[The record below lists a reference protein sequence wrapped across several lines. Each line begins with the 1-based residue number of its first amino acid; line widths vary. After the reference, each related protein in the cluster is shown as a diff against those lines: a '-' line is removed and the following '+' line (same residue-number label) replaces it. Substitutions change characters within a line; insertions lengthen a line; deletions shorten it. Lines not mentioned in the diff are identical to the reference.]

1 MAKFLLADF
10 SPSWLWEWVLSNS
23 NSWAC
28 FSLRVLD
35 DKALPKLITFDEG
48 DEEDRG
54 GAGPELPPSVKKMCL
69 GAGAQV
75 WTII

>member
-1 MAKFLLADF
+1 M
-10 SPSWLWEWVLSNS
+10 
-23 NSWAC
+23 
-28 FSLRVLD
+28 LD

-54 GAGPELPPSVKKMCL
+54 GAGPELPASVKKMCL

-75 WTII
+75 WTINNLISLCGFSTLVIGMVLLIC